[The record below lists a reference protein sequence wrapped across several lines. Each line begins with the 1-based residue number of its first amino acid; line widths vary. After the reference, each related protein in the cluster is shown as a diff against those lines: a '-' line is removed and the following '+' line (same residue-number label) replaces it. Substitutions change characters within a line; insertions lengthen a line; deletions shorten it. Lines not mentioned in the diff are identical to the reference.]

1 MSKLF
6 LNKNSKRRK
15 LRIRETLS
23 GTCERPR
30 LSVFRSNRYIYG
42 QIVDDVNGKTIV
54 SVSTKELDVKTP
66 KLDSSLIAG
75 LELAKRASE
84 KGIKAVVFDRNG
96 YIYHGRVQKFA
107 EGSRQGGLEF

>member
-23 GTCERPR
+23 GTSERPR

-42 QIVDDVNGKTIV
+42 QIVDDVNGKTLV
-54 SVSTKELDVKTP
+54 SVSTKELDAKTP
-66 KLDSSLIAG
+66 KLDSSLNAG

>member
-1 MSKLF
+1 MTKLF

-15 LRIRETLS
+15 LRIREIIS
-23 GTCERPR
+23 GTSVRPR

-42 QIVDDVNGKTIV
+42 QIVDDLSGKTII
-54 SVSTKELDVKTP
+54 SVSTKALVSSSS
-66 KLDSSLIAG
+66 KLDSSFAAG
-75 LELAKRASE
+75 NDIAKRAVE
-84 KGIKAVVFDRNG
+84 KGITSVVFDRNG

>member
-15 LRIRETLS
+15 LRIRETIS
-23 GTCERPR
+23 GSSERPR
-30 LSVFRSNRYIYG
+30 LSVFRSNKYIYG

-54 SVSTKELDVKTP
+54 SVSTKELGSKTP
-66 KLDSSLIAG
+66 KLDSSLSAG
-75 LELAKRASE
+75 IELAKRASE

>member
-23 GTCERPR
+23 GSSERPR
-30 LSVFRSNRYIYG
+30 LSVFRSNKYIYG

-54 SVSTKELDVKTP
+54 SVSTKELDSKTP
-66 KLDSSLIAG
+66 KLDSSLAAG
-75 LELAKRASE
+75 IELAKRASE